1 MRSTLPTLDGVQRS
15 RLWPSRSA
23 PHPAKT
29 TNASVDNSLLR
40 SRQAAIGHPWLPA
53 RAKDAFIDPF
63 DLPSP
68 NDRCLSVAVAT
79 DEVTDVFVR
88 ENVLLDRPNGRLRL
102 RPARDWGGQ
111 RARCLNRGA

>member
-88 ENVLLDRPNGRLRL
+88 ENVLSGCERADCACVPHAIGEVNV
-102 RPARDWGGQ
+102 RD
-111 RARCLNRGA
+111 A